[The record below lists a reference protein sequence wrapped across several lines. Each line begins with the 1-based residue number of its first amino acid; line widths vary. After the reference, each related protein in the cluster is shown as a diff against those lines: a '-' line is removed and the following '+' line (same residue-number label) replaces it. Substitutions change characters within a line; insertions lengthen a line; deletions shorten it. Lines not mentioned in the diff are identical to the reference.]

1 MITGT
6 ERWAV
11 LGTTEEEG
19 GQCTCIHK
27 HIHVRARPDDRQVCH
42 YANGSWKALHNV
54 CSLSRPARGFG
65 ELEGKSPLDLKA
77 WNNRKNRSKP
87 LPLLSEMLPLDSV
100 GESGEGLSRKKT
112 PESGR
117 CEGKDSLWVIR
128 RFLWKKNVGE
138 GGGLFQ
144 ESCRCKSSS
153 IFCWCCRLNWPRSAK
168 TSTLLCVMWLSKI
181 SLLGFPENSN
191 CLSFA

>member
-19 GQCTCIHK
+19 GQRTCIHK
-27 HIHVRARPDDRQVCH
+27 HIHVRARPDDRQLCH
-42 YANGSWKALHNV
+42 YANGCWKALHNV

-65 ELEGKSPLDLKA
+65 ELEGKPPLDLKA

-128 RFLWKKNVGE
+128 RFLWKKTLGRAVDCFRRAADVNPPRFFVDVVASTGH
-138 GGGLFQ
+138 GLLRQ
-144 ESCRCKSSS
+144 VHSCVSCDCLKS
-153 IFCWCCRLNWPRSAK
+153 
-168 TSTLLCVMWLSKI
+168 LSLRI
-181 SLLGFPENSN
+181 SRKQQL
-191 CLSFA
+191 FA